1 MLRCTLN
8 TRQATS
14 KASAMA
20 NMHIKDPI
28 IMPALL
34 SSAESADVRRM
45 PATKPRETRHNT
57 AERLS
62 CSKFTKARGRSSHA
76 RASRKSVGVS
86 SAPQAQT
93 SDAAVKAA
101 TTAKA
106 HTERTK
112 AKTRGTNGNARH
124 AIETTDTCSPYERSD
139 RAMPIP
145 TMMPAAASATRERMP
160 VTCKTHS
167 STSLTIMHAAPAAVT
182 AGTNLRQRLK
192 MTGPT
197 MSKRPS
203 TVMLGMV

>member
-1 MLRCTLN
+1 
-8 TRQATS
+8 
-14 KASAMA
+14 MA
-20 NMHIKDPI
+20 NMHTKDPI

-62 CSKFTKARGRSSHA
+62 RSKFEKARGRSSHA
-76 RASRKSVGVS
+76 RASRKPVGVS

-106 HTERTK
+106 HAERTK

-124 AIETTDTCSPYERSD
+124 AIETTDTCSPYEKRASMSRHTRSD

-145 TMMPAAASATRERMP
+145 TMMPAAASATREHVP
-160 VTCKTHS
+160 VMCKTHS

>member
-1 MLRCTLN
+1 
-8 TRQATS
+8 
-14 KASAMA
+14 MA
-20 NMHIKDPI
+20 NMHTKDPI
-28 IMPALL
+28 IMPVLL

-76 RASRKSVGVS
+76 RASRKSAGVS
-86 SAPQAQT
+86 SAPRAQT

-101 TTAKA
+101 TTAKVHA
-106 HTERTK
+106 ERTK
-112 AKTRGTNGNARH
+112 AKTRGTNGNVRH
-124 AIETTDTCSPYERSD
+124 AIETTDTCSPYEKRASMPRHTRSD

-145 TMMPAAASATRERMP
+145 TMMPAVASATRERAP

-182 AGTNLRQRLK
+182 AGTNLRQR
-192 MTGPT
+192 
-197 MSKRPS
+197 
-203 TVMLGMV
+203 